1 MFSGVFMRSP
11 KRGNRHPRIQ
21 ANNPKGVNDIRGS
34 AEITIR
40 ISLPLSYQP
49 IYLRHTHLTF
59 VVKMMGGPVEFKTVT
74 IEKPGDIN
82 FILGQSHFIKT
93 VEDIYEV
100 VSGSVPGSKFG
111 LAFCESSGDC
121 LVRIEGNDEE
131 LKALAR
137 DNAIAI
143 GAGHSFILFLRD
155 CYPINVL
162 NAIKNIQEV
171 CTIYCA
177 TANPAEVV
185 IAESAQGRGIMGVI
199 DGEKPK
205 GVEGPDGVAWRMG
218 LLRKFG
224 YKRG

>member
-1 MFSGVFMRSP
+1 MKARSYSLFNCTCPYFSPEGYT
-11 KRGNRHPRIQ
+11 
-21 ANNPKGVNDIRGS
+21 NPFI
-34 AEITIR
+34 
-40 ISLPLSYQP
+40 
-49 IYLRHTHLTF
+49 LRHTYLTF
-59 VVKMMGGPVEFKTVT
+59 VVNMMGGPVEFKTVM

-93 VEDIYEV
+93 VEDISEV
-100 VSGSVPGSKFG
+100 VSGSVPGAKFG

-137 DNAIAI
+137 DNALAI
-143 GAGHSFILFLRD
+143 GSGHSFILFLRD

-185 IAESAQGRGIMGVI
+185 IAESDQGRGIMGVI
-199 DGEKPK
+199 DGEKPR
-205 GVEGPDGVAWRMG
+205 GVEGPDGVAWRTG

-224 YKRG
+224 YKWG

>member
-1 MFSGVFMRSP
+1 MMRLAQDWGVYQTIYP
-11 KRGNRHPRIQ
+11 
-21 ANNPKGVNDIRGS
+21 S
-34 AEITIR
+34 AH
-40 ISLPLSYQP
+40 ISLLWVN
-49 IYLRHTHLTF
+49 L
-59 VVKMMGGPVEFKTVT
+59 MGGPVEFRTVT
-74 IEKPGDIN
+74 IVKPDDVN

-100 VSGSVPGSKFG
+100 VSGSVPGAKFG

-121 LVRIEGNDEE
+121 LVRIEGNDED

-137 DNAIAI
+137 DNALAI
-143 GAGHSFILFLRD
+143 SAGHSFILFLRD
-155 CYPINVL
+155 CYPINIL

-205 GVEGPDGVAWRMG
+205 GVEEPGDIAARMV

>member
-1 MFSGVFMRSP
+1 
-11 KRGNRHPRIQ
+11 
-21 ANNPKGVNDIRGS
+21 
-34 AEITIR
+34 
-40 ISLPLSYQP
+40 
-49 IYLRHTHLTF
+49 
-59 VVKMMGGPVEFKTVT
+59 MGGPVEFKTVT
-74 IEKPGDIN
+74 VEKPEEVN

-100 VSGSVPGSKFG
+100 VFGSVPGAKFG

-137 DNAIAI
+137 DNALAI

-155 CYPINVL
+155 CYPINIL

-177 TANPAEVV
+177 TANPAEVI
-185 IAESAQGRGIMGVI
+185 IAESEQGRGIMGVI
-199 DGEKPK
+199 DGKKPK
-205 GVEGPDGVAWRMG
+205 GVEGPDGIAWRTG

>member
-1 MFSGVFMRSP
+1 
-11 KRGNRHPRIQ
+11 
-21 ANNPKGVNDIRGS
+21 
-34 AEITIR
+34 
-40 ISLPLSYQP
+40 
-49 IYLRHTHLTF
+49 
-59 VVKMMGGPVEFKTVT
+59 MGGPVEFKTVT
-74 IEKPGDIN
+74 IEKPVDIN

-100 VSGSVPGSKFG
+100 VSGSVPGAKFG

-137 DNAIAI
+137 DNALAI

-155 CYPINVL
+155 CFPINVL

-199 DGEKPK
+199 DGEQPK
-205 GVEGPDGVAWRMG
+205 GVEGPDGIAWRTG

>member
-1 MFSGVFMRSP
+1 MSG
-11 KRGNRHPRIQ
+11 
-21 ANNPKGVNDIRGS
+21 
-34 AEITIR
+34 
-40 ISLPLSYQP
+40 PL
-49 IYLRHTHLTF
+49 
-59 VVKMMGGPVEFKTVT
+59 EFTTVT
-74 IEKPGDIN
+74 IEKPEDVN

-93 VEDIYEV
+93 VEDIYEA
-100 VSGSVPGSKFG
+100 VSGSVPGAKFG

-121 LVRIEGNDEE
+121 LVRIEGNDEG

-137 DNAIAI
+137 DNALAV

-177 TANPAEVV
+177 TANRVEVV
-185 IAESAQGRGIMGVI
+185 IGESAQGRGIMGVI
-199 DGEKPK
+199 DGLVPK
-205 GVEGPDGVAWRMG
+205 GVEGPEGVAWRTG
-218 LLRKFG
+218 LLRTFG

>member
-1 MFSGVFMRSP
+1 MPGSITTRGVDPARI
-11 KRGNRHPRIQ
+11 KIDRIHPPHT
-21 ANNPKGVNDIRGS
+21 NPFILKNAYLTVVVSTMDR
-34 AEITIR
+34 
-40 ISLPLSYQP
+40 PL
-49 IYLRHTHLTF
+49 
-59 VVKMMGGPVEFKTVT
+59 EFKTVT
-74 IEKPGDIN
+74 IEKPADVN

-93 VEDIYEV
+93 VEDIFEV
-100 VSGSVPGSKFG
+100 VSGSVPSSKFG

-121 LVRIEGNDEE
+121 LIRIEGNDER

-137 DNAIAI
+137 DNALAI

-155 CYPINVL
+155 CFPINVL

-177 TANPAEVV
+177 TANPAEVI

-199 DGEKPK
+199 DGEKPR
-205 GVEGPDGVAWRMG
+205 GVEGPDGIAWRTG
-218 LLRKFG
+218 LLRNFG

>member
-1 MFSGVFMRSP
+1 MVPQKGFKKGGARWHGEKIQTVFFITS
-11 KRGNRHPRIQ
+11 HP
-21 ANNPKGVNDIRGS
+21 
-34 AEITIR
+34 
-40 ISLPLSYQP
+40 
-49 IYLRHTHLTF
+49 HLTAGVRLMSGS
-59 VVKMMGGPVEFKTVT
+59 VVFSTVT
-74 IEKPGDIN
+74 ISKPGDVNVVI
-82 FILGQSHFIKT
+82 GQSHFIKT

-100 VSGSVPGSKFG
+100 VAGSVPGAKFG

-121 LVRIEGNDEE
+121 LIRIEGNDEE
-131 LKALAR
+131 LKNLAR
-137 DNAIAI
+137 DNARAI
-143 GAGHSFILFLRD
+143 GAGHSFILFLKD

-205 GVEGPDGVAWRMG
+205 GVEGPDGIAWRTD